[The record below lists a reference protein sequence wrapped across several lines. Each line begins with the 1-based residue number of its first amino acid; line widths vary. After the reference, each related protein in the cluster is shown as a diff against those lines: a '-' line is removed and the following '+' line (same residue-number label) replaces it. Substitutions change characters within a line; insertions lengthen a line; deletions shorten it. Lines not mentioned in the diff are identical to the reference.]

1 MDFLL
6 YIYFYLNG
14 LIQFT
19 TRYCHFRWIH
29 DYQDACVDKL
39 ERFMRGEAVPPR
51 GDPIVFNARVSE
63 TQSVASDRTVTSRP
77 SPQYQ
82 RTQSVGSEG
91 TRTD

>member
-1 MDFLL
+1 
-6 YIYFYLNG
+6 
-14 LIQFT
+14 
-19 TRYCHFRWIH
+19 
-29 DYQDACVDKL
+29 
-39 ERFMRGEAVPPR
+39 MRGEAVPPR